1 MDDLQRTLN
10 ISLLLSTQLRLNK
23 SEMMLV
29 ILYFTNNIEFKAQ
42 DTE

>member
-23 SEMMLV
+23 SEMMLA
-29 ILYFTNNIEFKAQ
+29 ILYFANDMEFKAP
-42 DTE
+42 ERE